1 MKIKITW
8 KVEKGEKVKMGKGI
22 PCFANCNVQKNG

>member
-8 KVEKGEKVKMGKGI
+8 KVENSEKVKMGKGI
-22 PCFANCNVQKNG
+22 PCFSSCNVQKNG